1 MEVFSQKPI
10 KEKRPQGRQPKF
22 SLEYMMM
29 IAKQVVDKELT
40 YRDAAKLYGVSHG
53 SIASWVS
60 KYKKKSWKSVGRNQV
75 ISEEVHR
82 YRMETQMRE
91 LKHEI
96 AELYLENLMLKKI
109 IQHSQQIKKERT
121 SVITSENL
129 DQFKKD
135 AK

>member
-1 MEVFSQKPI
+1 MEVFKPI
-10 KEKRPQGRQPKF
+10 PFKEKRPQGRQPKF

-29 IAKQVVDKELT
+29 IAKQVVDKDLT
-40 YRDAAKLYGVSHG
+40 YREAAKMYGVSHG
-53 SIASWVS
+53 SIALWVG
-60 KYKKKSWKSVGRNQV
+60 KYKRKSWKSAGRNQA

-82 YRMETQMRE
+82 YRMDTQTRE

-109 IQHSQQIKKERT
+109 IQHSQQIKRENS

-129 DQFKKD
+129 DQFKKG

>member
-1 MEVFSQKPI
+1 
-10 KEKRPQGRQPKF
+10 
-22 SLEYMMM
+22 MMM
-29 IAKQVVDKELT
+29 AAKKVVEKELT
-40 YRDAAKLYGVSHG
+40 YREAAKIYNTSHG
-53 SIASWVS
+53 SIAAWVS
-60 KYKKKSWKSVGRNQV
+60 KYKKKSWKSAGRNQV
-75 ISEEVHR
+75 ISEEVNR

-109 IQHSQQIKKERT
+109 IQHSQQIKKENS

-129 DQFKKD
+129 DQFKKG